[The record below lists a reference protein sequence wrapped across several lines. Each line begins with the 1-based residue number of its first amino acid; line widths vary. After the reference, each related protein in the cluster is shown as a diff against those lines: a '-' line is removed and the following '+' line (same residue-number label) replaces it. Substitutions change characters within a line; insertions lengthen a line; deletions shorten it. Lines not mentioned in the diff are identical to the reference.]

1 LPEQVIEGF
10 KPTRMELLK
19 LRQRVKLAER
29 GRDLLKEK
37 RDALVLEFFDV
48 MRLVMEARTSVN
60 ERVAAA
66 HRSLSICY
74 AVMGTPD
81 TRQISTYTGQDVQL
95 SLGSRNIMGVVVP
108 TLEVGSVSREST
120 ERGYSFVGSSSRL
133 DQASGDFE
141 EALNA
146 IMNLAA
152 AEERA
157 RKVASELEKTKRRVS
172 ALDNVIV
179 PRLQGSIRLI
189 EDKLEELERENF
201 SRLKKI
207 KAILVARAE

>member
-1 LPEQVIEGF
+1 MPQQVIEGI
-10 KPTRMELLK
+10 KPTRMELIKLK
-19 LRQRVKLAER
+19 KRVKLAER

-48 MRLVMEARTSVN
+48 MRLVRDARNSVN
-60 ERVAAA
+60 EATALA

-74 AVMGTPD
+74 AAMGTQD
-81 TRQISTYTGQDVQL
+81 TRQISTYSIGDVDVTM
-95 SLGSRNIMGVVVP
+95 GSRNIMGVVVP
-108 TLEVGSVSREST
+108 TLEVGSATRKVT
-120 ERGYSFVGSSSRL
+120 ERGYSFLGGSSRL
-133 DQASGDFE
+133 DQASAAFE

-146 IMNLAA
+146 IMSLAA

-157 RKVASELEKTKRRVS
+157 RKVVRELEKTKRRVS
-172 ALDNVIV
+172 ALDNVVV
-179 PRLQGSIRLI
+179 PRLHGSIRLI

-207 KAILVARAE
+207 KAILVARE